1 MPEIQMPKLSDTM
14 TEGTLVAWKKKKGDN
29 VSAGEV
35 LAEIE
40 TDKATMEWESP
51 EDGTLTEIY
60 VEEGGKVNVGDKIAF
75 IGGEGEEAL
84 KEEEEEPEKKEE
96 AEKEE
101 KPKAKEE
108 EKEEEKP
115 EEAKAKEKEPKKEEA
130 KKEEKAKE
138 PKAIEEEEK
147 EAAVKGKP
155 VEEGVSP
162 APTQPAR
169 LPPQPEEA
177 RVKAS
182 PVARRIAAE
191 LGVDLSSVKGTGPE
205 GRVTETDV
213 RAAAKSKTVEAGSS
227 PAAKQSTRLPL
238 QAGETA
244 RIQLSGMRKIIA
256 QRLVESLG
264 PVPHFYLNVD
274 IDAGPLIEARE
285 ELKSAGEGADTAKIT
300 VNDFVLKAA
309 VQAAVKVPRVNAS
322 FDGDAFVQY
331 ADVDLGIAVAIEDGL
346 LTPVIRAAQNKSLRE
361 ISELAKDLAH
371 RARNKRMKPE
381 EFQGG
386 TFTVSNL
393 GGMGIDSFSAVI
405 NPPQG
410 FILAVGKITK
420 VPVIDDCDQ
429 IVTGYRM
436 SLTMSCDHRVID
448 GALGAEYLKE
458 LRHLLENPAL
468 LLV

>member
-14 TEGTLVAWKKKKGDN
+14 TEGTLVAWKKQKGDQ

-60 VEEGGKVNVGDKIAF
+60 VEEGGKVNVGDRIAF
-75 IGGEGEEAL
+75 IGGEGEEAP
-84 KEEEEEPEKKEE
+84 KEEEKEKEKG
-96 AEKEE
+96 EKEE
-101 KPKAKEE
+101 KPKGKEE
-108 EKEEEKP
+108 EGKEPKP
-115 EEAKAKEKEPKKEEA
+115 KEAEEPKKEE
-130 KKEEKAKE
+130 KPKDGEKEEKKPTPPEAQKGVE
-138 PKAIEEEEK
+138 TEK
-147 EAAVKGKP
+147 
-155 VEEGVSP
+155 P
-162 APTQPAR
+162 APKIEKA
-169 LPPQPEEA
+169 EVA

-213 RAAAKSKTVEAGSS
+213 RDAAKSKPAHAAPSI
-227 PAAKQSTRLPL
+227 PAAVK
-238 QAGETA
+238 AGESA
-244 RIQLSGMRKIIA
+244 RIQLSGMRRVIA

-264 PVPHFYLNVD
+264 PIPHFYLQID
-274 IDAGPLIEARE
+274 IDATPLMQARE
-285 ELKSAGEGADTAKIT
+285 ELKSAGEGADAAKIT

-322 FDGDAFVQY
+322 FDGDAIMQY
-331 ADVDLGIAVAIEDGL
+331 ADVDLGVAVAIEDGL

-361 ISELAKDLAH
+361 ISELVKDLAH

-410 FILAVGKITK
+410 FILAIGKITR
-420 VPVIDDCDQ
+420 VPVVDDCDQ
-429 IVTGYRM
+429 VIVGHRI

>member
-14 TEGTLVAWKKKKGDN
+14 TEGTLVAWKKKKGDK

-51 EDGTLTEIY
+51 EDGTLAEIY
-60 VEEGGKVNVGDKIAF
+60 IEEGGKVNVGDKIAF
-75 IGGEGEEAL
+75 IASEGEEAPVEAEEKK
-84 KEEEEEPEKKEE
+84 KEEEPKTPEKKEE
-96 AEKEE
+96 KPKEAKAEK
-101 KPKAKEE
+101 KEE
-108 EKEEEKP
+108 EKAAAAKVEKKP
-115 EEAKAKEKEPKKEEA
+115 LGETQKPAPKVEK
-130 KKEEKAKE
+130 
-138 PKAIEEEEK
+138 
-147 EAAVKGKP
+147 
-155 VEEGVSP
+155 VEE
-162 APTQPAR
+162 T
-169 LPPQPEEA
+169 

-182 PVARRIAAE
+182 PVARRVAAE

-213 RAAAKSKTVEAGSS
+213 RAAAKSRSAAQKV
-227 PAAKQSTRLPL
+227 PAPPIK
-238 QAGETA
+238 AGESA
-244 RIQLSGMRKIIA
+244 RINLSGMRKIIA

-264 PVPHFYLNVD
+264 PVPHFYLNID
-274 IDAGPLIEARE
+274 IDAGPLMAARE
-285 ELKSAGEGADTAKIT
+285 ELKSAGEGAEASKIT

-309 VQAAVKVPRVNAS
+309 VQAAVKVPRANAS
-322 FDGDAFVQY
+322 FDGDAIVQY

-346 LTPVIRAAQNKSLRE
+346 LTPVIRTVQEKSLRE
-361 ISELAKDLAH
+361 ISEIVKDLAH

-410 FILAVGKITK
+410 FILAIGRITK
-420 VPVIDDCDQ
+420 TPVIDDGDQ
-429 IVTGYRM
+429 IVAGHRM
-436 SLTMSCDHRVID
+436 SITMSCDHRVID
-448 GALGAEYLKE
+448 GALGAAYLKE
-458 LRHLLENPAL
+458 LRHLLENPTL

>member
-14 TEGTLVAWKKKKGDN
+14 TEGTLIAWKKKKGDQ
-29 VSAGEV
+29 VSTGEV

-51 EDGTLTEIY
+51 EDGILTEIY
-60 VEEGGKVNVGDKIAF
+60 VQEGGKVNVGDKIAF
-75 IGGEGEEAL
+75 IGGEGEE
-84 KEEEEEPEKKEE
+84 PPKKE
-96 AEKEE
+96 EKEE
-101 KPKAKEE
+101 KERKPEGKEE
-108 EKEEEKP
+108 G
-115 EEAKAKEKEPKKEEA
+115 KEKEKPKEEEA
-130 KKEEKAKE
+130 KKEDKPEE
-138 PKAIEEEEK
+138 PKAERKEGKKPPPAKAEERKKEEK
-147 EAAVKGKP
+147 K
-155 VEEGVSP
+155 
-162 APTQPAR
+162 
-169 LPPQPEEA
+169 PEEA

-191 LGVDLSSVKGTGPE
+191 LGVDLSTVKGTGPE

-213 RAAAKSKTVEAGSS
+213 RATAKSKTAELGVS
-227 PAAKQSTRLPL
+227 PAPKQPTRVQL
-238 QAGETA
+238 QAGESA

-264 PVPHFYLNVD
+264 PVPHFYLTID
-274 IDAGPLIEARE
+274 INAGPLMEARE
-285 ELKSAGEGADTAKIT
+285 ELKSAGEGADAAKIT

-309 VQAAVKVPRVNAS
+309 VMAAAKVPRVNAS
-322 FDGDAFVQY
+322 FDNDAIVQY
-331 ADVDLGIAVAIEDGL
+331 ADVDLGVAVAIEDGL
-346 LTPVIRAAQNKSLRE
+346 LTPVIRAAQDKSLRE
-361 ISELAKDLAH
+361 ISALAKDLAH

-410 FILAVGKITK
+410 FILAVGKVK
-420 VPVIDDCDQ
+420 KSPVVDDCDQ
-429 IVTGYRM
+429 MTVGHRM
-436 SLTMSCDHRVID
+436 SVTMSCDHRVID

-468 LLV
+468 LMV

>member
-14 TEGTLVAWKKKKGDN
+14 TEGTLVAWKKKKGDK

-40 TDKATMEWESP
+40 SDKATMEWESP
-51 EDGTLTEIY
+51 EDGTLAEIY

-75 IGGEGEEAL
+75 IGGEGEEAP
-84 KEEEEEPEKKEE
+84 KEKKVEKGKE
-96 AEKEE
+96 EKEE
-101 KPKAKEE
+101 KPKAEE
-108 EKEEEKP
+108 EKEEGK
-115 EEAKAKEKEPKKEEA
+115 PKKEEA
-130 KKEEKAKE
+130 KKEEKPKE
-138 PKAIEEEEK
+138 PKTEK
-147 EAAVKGKP
+147 KAEAEKP
-155 VEEGVSP
+155 PPKVEK
-162 APTQPAR
+162 A
-169 LPPQPEEA
+169 EEA

-213 RAAAKSKTVEAGSS
+213 RAAAKSKTAVPKPSA
-227 PAAKQSTRLPL
+227 PAAVKT
-238 QAGETA
+238 GESA

-256 QRLVESLG
+256 ERLVESLG
-264 PVPHFYLNVD
+264 PIPHFYLNID
-274 IDAGPLIEARE
+274 IDAGPLMEARE
-285 ELKSAGEGADTAKIT
+285 ELKSAGEDADAAKIT

-346 LTPVIRAAQNKSLRE
+346 LTPVIRGAQNKSLRE
-361 ISELAKDLAH
+361 ISELVKDLAH

-410 FILAVGKITK
+410 FILAIGKITK
-420 VPVIDDCDQ
+420 VPVVDDRDQ
-429 IVTGYRM
+429 IVVGHRM
-436 SLTMSCDHRVID
+436 SITMSCDHRVID

>member
-1 MPEIQMPKLSDTM
+1 MPEVQMPKLSDTM
-14 TEGTLVAWKKKKGDN
+14 TEGTLVSWKKKKGDK

-35 LAEIE
+35 IAEIE

-75 IGGEGEEAL
+75 IAGEGEEA
-84 KEEEEEPEKKEE
+84 PKKDE
-96 AEKEE
+96 A
-101 KPKAKEE
+101 
-108 EKEEEKP
+108 
-115 EEAKAKEKEPKKEEA
+115 PKKEEKKEPA
-130 KKEEKAKE
+130 KKEEKAEEKKE
-138 PKAIEEEEK
+138 KKPQAETEKETAPPQEEKKPEKAEKK
-147 EAAVKGKP
+147 EAA
-155 VEEGVSP
+155 P
-162 APTQPAR
+162 AAKIDKA
-169 LPPQPEEA
+169 EEA

-182 PVARRIAAE
+182 PVARRVAAE
-191 LGVDLSSVKGTGPE
+191 LGVDLASVKGTGPD

-213 RAAAKSKTVEAGSS
+213 RAAAKSKRAAPAQKA
-227 PAAKQSTRLPL
+227 PAAAKPSAPSIK
-238 QAGETA
+238 AGEGA

-264 PVPHFYLNVD
+264 PIPHIYLTIEIN
-274 IDAGPLIEARE
+274 AAPLMAARE

-300 VNDFVLKAA
+300 VNDFALKAA

-322 FDGDAFVQY
+322 FDGDAIIQY
-331 ADVDLGIAVAIEDGL
+331 ADVDLGVAVAIENGL

-361 ISELAKDLAH
+361 ISEQVKDLAS

-410 FILAVGKITK
+410 FILAIGKVTK
-420 VPVIDDCDQ
+420 IPVIDDCDQ
-429 IVTGYRM
+429 IVAGHRM
-436 SLTMSCDHRVID
+436 SITMSCDHRVID

>member
-14 TEGTLVAWKKKKGDN
+14 SEGTLVAWKKKKGDE

-60 VEEGGKVNVGDKIAF
+60 VEEGGKVNVGDRIAF
-75 IGGEGEEAL
+75 IGGEGEEAPEVET
-84 KEEEEEPEKKEE
+84 KEIAKEEKKEE
-96 AEKEE
+96 PKAERKEE
-101 KPKAKEE
+101 K
-108 EKEEEKP
+108 KP
-115 EEAKAKEKEPKKEEA
+115 EAKAEQPVPKIA
-130 KKEEKAKE
+130 T
-138 PKAIEEEEK
+138 
-147 EAAVKGKP
+147 G
-155 VEEGVSP
+155 
-162 APTQPAR
+162 
-169 LPPQPEEA
+169 EEA
-177 RVKAS
+177 RIKAS

-191 LGVDLSSVKGTGPE
+191 LGVDLASVKGTGPE
-205 GRVTETDV
+205 DRVTETDV
-213 RAAAKSKTVEAGSS
+213 RAAAKSKIVAPQKTPIAPKPSAPS
-227 PAAKQSTRLPL
+227 IK
-238 QAGETA
+238 AGESA

-264 PVPHFYLNVD
+264 PIPHFYLTIELN
-274 IDAGPLIEARE
+274 ASPLMEARE
-285 ELKSAGEGADTAKIT
+285 ELKSAGEDADAGKIT

-331 ADVDLGIAVAIEDGL
+331 ADVDLGIAVALEDGL
-346 LTPVIRAAQNKSLRE
+346 LTPVIRAAQSNSLRE
-361 ISELAKDLAH
+361 ISELVKDLAH

-410 FILAVGKITK
+410 FILAIGKITK
-420 VPVIDDCDQ
+420 VPVVDDCDQ
-429 IVTGYRM
+429 IVVGHRM
-436 SLTMSCDHRVID
+436 SITMSCDHRVID

>member
-14 TEGTLVAWKKKKGDN
+14 TEGTLVSWKKKKGDK

-35 LAEIE
+35 IAEIE

-60 VEEGGKVNVGDKIAF
+60 VEEGGKVNVGDKIGF
-75 IGGEGEEAL
+75 IAGEGEEAS
-84 KEEEEEPEKKEE
+84 KKEE
-96 AEKEE
+96 APKKEE
-101 KPKAKEE
+101 KPK
-108 EKEEEKP
+108 
-115 EEAKAKEKEPKKEEA
+115 
-130 KKEEKAKE
+130 E
-138 PKAIEEEEK
+138 PKAEEK
-147 EAAVKGKP
+147 KDKETGPPQKEERPAKPEKKTVEA
-155 VEEGVSP
+155 GVSP
-162 APTQPAR
+162 APEHPGRPLQKT
-169 LPPQPEEA
+169 EEEAA

-182 PVARRIAAE
+182 PVARRVAAE
-191 LGVDLSSVKGTGPE
+191 LGVGLASVKGTGPE

-213 RAAAKSKTVEAGSS
+213 RAAAKSKPVEAGVS
-227 PAAKQSTRLPL
+227 PAQKQPGRLPP
-238 QAGETA
+238 QQTGAS

-264 PVPHFYLNVD
+264 PVPHFYLTIEIN
-274 IDAGPLIEARE
+274 ATPLMTARE

-322 FDGDAFVQY
+322 FDGDAYVQY

-361 ISELAKDLAH
+361 ISEQVKDLAS

-410 FILAVGKITK
+410 FILAVGKVTK
-420 VPVIDDCDQ
+420 VPVIDDSDQ
-429 IVTGYRM
+429 ILPGHRM
-436 SLTMSCDHRVID
+436 SITMSCDHRVID

>member
-14 TEGTLVAWKKKKGDN
+14 TEGTLVAWKKKKGDR

-60 VEEGGKVNVGDKIAF
+60 VQEGGKVNVGDRIAF
-75 IGGEGEEAL
+75 IGGEGEGAPKQEAPV
-84 KEEEEEPEKKEE
+84 K
-96 AEKEE
+96 KEE
-101 KPKAKEE
+101 KPKPAEQKEQQPQAE
-108 EKEEEKP
+108 TEKP
-115 EEAKAKEKEPKKEEA
+115 APAEAKQKETAPPQQKDVG
-130 KKEEKAKE
+130 
-138 PKAIEEEEK
+138 
-147 EAAVKGKP
+147 AAVSAAQPEGKKQ
-155 VEEGVSP
+155 E
-162 APTQPAR
+162 AQPK
-169 LPPQPEEA
+169 QEKPEEA

-182 PVARRIAAE
+182 PVARRVAAE
-191 LGVDLSSVKGTGPE
+191 FGVDLSTVKGTGPE
-205 GRVTETDV
+205 GRITETDV
-213 RAAAKSKTVEAGSS
+213 RAAAKSMVENVDRNRAKAE
-227 PAAKQSTRLPL
+227 PKAAPSVK
-238 QAGETA
+238 AGESA

-264 PVPHFYLNVD
+264 PVPHFYLTID
-274 IDAGPLIEARE
+274 IDAGPLMEARE
-285 ELKSAGEGADTAKIT
+285 ELKSAGEGADAAKIT

-309 VQAAVKVPRVNAS
+309 VQAAIKVPRVNAS
-322 FDGDAFVQY
+322 FDADAIVQY
-331 ADVDLGIAVAIEDGL
+331 ADIDLGIAVAIEDGL

-361 ISELAKDLAH
+361 VSEFAKDLAH

-405 NPPQG
+405 NPPQS

-429 IVTGYRM
+429 IVVGHRM

-468 LLV
+468 LMV